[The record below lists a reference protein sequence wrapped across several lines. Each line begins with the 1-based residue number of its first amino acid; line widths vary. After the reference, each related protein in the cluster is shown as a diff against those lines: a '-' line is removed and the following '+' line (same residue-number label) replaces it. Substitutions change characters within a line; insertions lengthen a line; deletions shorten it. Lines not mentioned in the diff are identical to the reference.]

1 MGRSMI
7 VALTLV
13 AILSVPLIAS
23 LTRPSTADSA
33 SSAQVARGEYLVRAV
48 AMCTD
53 CHGAALRGQTLPFK
67 GIAGWTTYAPP
78 ITRLP
83 MFAGDSDAVKFLQTG
98 LLTTGARARPPMPQY
113 RLSAADATAV
123 VAYLRSLK

>member
-7 VALTLV
+7 VALTLA
-13 AILSVPLIAS
+13 AILSVRLIAS

-33 SSAQVARGEYLVRAV
+33 SSAQVARGEYIVRGV
-48 AMCTD
+48 AMCAD

-67 GIAGWTTYAPP
+67 GIAGWTTYAPS
-78 ITRLP
+78 ITGLV
-83 MFAGDSDAVKFLQTG
+83 MFASDKDAVRFLQTG

-113 RLSAADATAV
+113 RLSAADATAG